1 MKYYSEI
8 TKNLYET
15 EKDLLLAEAKVKA
28 ATQKLEAEKREAAEK
43 AKKAERAARAKEV
56 EKAMKELTD
65 AQANAIKLLKQFTKD
80 YGYFHMSLSPNT
92 ETNKVSTNT
101 KEVADDFLDLLNSFL
116 K

>member
-1 MKYYSEI
+1 MKYYSEL
-8 TKNLYET
+8 TKKLYGT
-15 EKDLLLAEAKVKA
+15 EKDLLLAEDQMRKA
-28 ATQKLEAEKREAAEK
+28 AVQKLEAEKREAAEK

-80 YGYFHMSLSPNT
+80 YGYFHMSLSPDT
-92 ETNKVSTNT
+92 ETDKVST
-101 KEVADDFLDLLNSFL
+101 KEVADEFLNLLNSFL

>member
-1 MKYYSEI
+1 MKYYSEV

-15 EKDLLLAEAKVKA
+15 EKDLLLAETKVKEA
-28 ATQKLEAEKREAAEK
+28 QKLEAEKREAAEK